1 MSFLDPAFLFS
12 FLPITLLMFAIA
24 GRLYG
29 AAGSSAILI
38 LASVIFCIPY
48 GWPFVILVMTS
59 ALVNHC
65 AFIALVRPPNLERAG
80 LRWRIFLG
88 GLVFNF
94 GVLFVLKY
102 GVIFDAIP
110 GATPLMAMIAA
121 ALPVTI
127 SFFTFQ
133 RSVMLFDAFQK
144 RPEALAFSAATPTE
158 QLQLGA
164 FSLMFPNLI
173 IGPIAYLSEIGP
185 QVQKNIFGKLRMA
198 DLEVGLTI
206 MTIGLGKKML
216 LADPLDARIVAPIF
230 HAASA
235 GQHVVPVEALMGMV
249 AFYAQLYF
257 DFSGYSDIAIGVAR
271 LFGLELPINFNS
283 PLRASGIID
292 FWKRW
297 HITLT
302 RVIARLLFTPLAIAG
317 TRYAMKH
324 SLRAIASRAVTSWAP
339 LLVNFAIIGVWHGA
353 KWTYVIFGLTQG
365 VWFILETEIRLT
377 PNWKRFVKRTSDGF
391 RLRAGQ
397 ALMFVPLVV
406 CFAIFRSQTP
416 GAFWNLISSFR
427 SDWLA
432 PAGQLLVTRPCVIY
446 LAVALTIIWLCPNVY
461 EFLRETHPGI
471 LTWTVPSTTPRW
483 MRLEWR
489 PTLLWA
495 AFALLMGLIVVGSLK
510 LPTPF
515 DYGGF

>member
-12 FLPITLLMFAIA
+12 FLPVTLLVFAIA

-48 GWPFVILVMTS
+48 GWPFVTLVMTS
-59 ALVNHC
+59 AVVNHC
-65 AFIALVRPPNLERAG
+65 AFFALVRPSNLERAP

-88 GLVFNF
+88 GLLFNL

-102 GVIFDAIP
+102 GVVFEAIP
-110 GATPLMAMIAA
+110 GATPLVRLIAT

-144 RPEALAFSAATPTE
+144 RPEALAFSAAKPTQ
-158 QLQLGA
+158 QLRLGA

-185 QVQKNIFGKLRMA
+185 QMERKIFGKLRVA
-198 DLEVGLTI
+198 DLQVGLMI
-206 MTIGLGKKML
+206 MSFGLAKKLL
-216 LADPLDARIVAPIF
+216 LADPLDAHIVAPIF
-230 HAASA
+230 GAASA
-235 GQHVVPVEALMGMV
+235 GQHIVPIEALMGMV

-283 PLRASGIID
+283 PLRAAGVID

-302 RVIARLLFTPLAIAG
+302 RVVARLLFSPLAIAG
-317 TRYAMKH
+317 TRFAMKH
-324 SLRAIASRAVTSWAP
+324 HLRAGWNKAVASWLP
-339 LLVNFAIIGVWHGA
+339 LLANFAVIGVWHGA

-377 PNWKRFVKRTSDGF
+377 REWKRFVKRTSDGF

-397 ALMFVPLVV
+397 ALMFVPLLI
-406 CFAIFRSQTP
+406 CFAIFRSSTP
-416 GAFWNLISSFR
+416 GAFWNLMSSFGNN
-427 SDWLA
+427 WLT
-432 PAGQLLVTRPCVIY
+432 PSGQLLVTRPCVIY
-446 LAVALTIIWLCPNVY
+446 LVVAMTIIWLCPNVY
-461 EFLRETHPGI
+461 EFLHGSHPGI
-471 LTWTVPSTTPRW
+471 LTWTVPTTTPRW
-483 MRLEWR
+483 MRLAWR
-489 PTLLWA
+489 PTLIWA
-495 AFALLMGLIVVGSLK
+495 TFTLLMGLIVVGSLK